1 MFYKLKV
8 FYITLLVLHFAHIFD
23 ASIGSFK
30 SNFWMGRPDKN
41 QSYHKVLHVQPKPEN
56 LDRISLYHSMARCA
70 MQQLKTFHWVN
81 VLQWITGSFITVNT
95 RYCGLSWANP
105 KHTVLRLLR
114 LLSEVFTQHL
124 NIHHPPSTGK
134 NTVIQLDFFL
144 FQLFSMNHYSLA
156 EVFPRGKVTSRHRF
170 IVRSHNTG
178 EITLSSVKNRF
189 YYNI

>member
-8 FYITLLVLHFAHIFD
+8 FYITLLMLHFTHIFD

-30 SNFWMGRPDKN
+30 SDFWMGRPDKN
-41 QSYHKVLHVQPKPEN
+41 QSYHKVLHVQPKPKN
-56 LDRISLYHSMARCA
+56 LDRIPLYHSMACCA

-81 VLQWITGSFITVNT
+81 VLQWIKGSFITVNT

-105 KHTVLRLLR
+105 KHTVPRLLR

-124 NIHHPPSTGK
+124 NKHHPPSTGK
-134 NTVIQLDFFL
+134 NTVIQLDVFL
-144 FQLFSMNHYSLA
+144 FQLFSMNRYSLA
-156 EVFPRGKVTSRHRF
+156 KVLPRGKVTSRHRF
-170 IVRSHNTG
+170 IVRSHNAG
-178 EITLSSVKNRF
+178 EMTLSSVKNRF